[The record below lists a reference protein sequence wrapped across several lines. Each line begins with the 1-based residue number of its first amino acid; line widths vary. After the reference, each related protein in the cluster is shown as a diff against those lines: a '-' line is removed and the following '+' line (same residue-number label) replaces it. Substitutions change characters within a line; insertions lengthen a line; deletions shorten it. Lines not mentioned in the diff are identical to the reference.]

1 MHSIGV
7 LLLDAKASTQVRQ
20 QITSSDFYNHL
31 PIWNQQTGNTS
42 AILDLGLVNVARG
55 QSVRRTSIGLS
66 APENMVIASVI
77 L

>member
-1 MHSIGV
+1 MQRHLRKLGNK
-7 LLLDAKASTQVRQ
+7 LLRLTFTTICQ
-20 QITSSDFYNHL
+20 
-31 PIWNQQTGNTS
+31 WNQQTGNTS